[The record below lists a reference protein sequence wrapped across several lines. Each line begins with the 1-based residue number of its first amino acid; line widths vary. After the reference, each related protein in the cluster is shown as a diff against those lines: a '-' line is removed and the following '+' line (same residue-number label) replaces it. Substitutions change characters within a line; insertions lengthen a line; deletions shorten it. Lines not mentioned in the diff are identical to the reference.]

1 MSDVLTE
8 SAGDERRLAEHL
20 QRAGEL
26 LARRQARRGRARDR
40 ARACAFGRKTLRA
53 RNLRGLFLFRAARY
67 DEALAVYLEL
77 CATYPND
84 AALRLNLGLVEL
96 RMGRHAEAAENLKRV
111 VAAEPDNARAQ
122 GYLGLA
128 LMRAGELGQ
137 ARDAFHRAGQEEL
150 ARQVEERMAHL
161 GEEAVAARID
171 LRRAA
176 NEGERIL
183 DGEQPFGAVELEVP
197 VDEAK
202 RGGAWQLRVPGE
214 RPPLAGARGT
224 TARPVASSRSCC
236 RRRCRWRR
244 SPRRGC
250 CARAR
255 WASRSRSPR
264 AACWCVRV
272 DGKLPTRTFGAI
284 ASSGQ
289 LTFEPLTRRVRGQPT
304 DEPFGDGADA
314 MFFAIGHGLVVVA
327 PRGARFTALA
337 LADDIVYVRESSLFA
352 FEESLHWENGRVP
365 GGGPDSMRVV
375 QFRGTGR
382 AGGARGAGGLLAQD
396 RARAAD
402 VRRGDDAARLD
413 RARRAARAARAG
425 RRADAVHRMLGRR
438 RAHSRGAAGGVTR

>member
-1 MSDVLTE
+1 MSDLMTE
-8 SAGDERRLAEHL
+8 SVGDERKLAEHL

-26 LARRQARRGRARDR
+26 LRGEKLDEAEREID
-40 ARACAFGRKTLRA
+40 CALRIRPQDLRA

-77 CATYPND
+77 CGTYPKD

-96 RMGRHAEAAENLKRV
+96 RMGRHADAAENLKRV
-111 VAAEPDNARAQ
+111 VGAEPDNARAQ

-128 LMRAGELGQ
+128 LMRAGELAS

-161 GEEAVAARID
+161 GEEATAARMD

-176 NEGERIL
+176 NEGERML
-183 DGEQPFGAVELEVP
+183 DGEQPFGAVELESP
-197 VDEAK
+197 SDEAK
-202 RGGAWQLRVPGE
+202 RGGSWQLRVPGE
-214 RPPLAGARGT
+214 RPPLPGPEGPAPGGRFEPLLLSPPLPVAAFATQRLVRAGAMGEPF
-224 TARPVASSRSCC
+224 ALVE
-236 RRRCRWRR
+236 
-244 SPRRGC
+244 GGMLV
-250 CARAR
+250 
-255 WASRSRSPR
+255 
-264 AACWCVRV
+264 VRV

-314 MFFAIGHGLVVVA
+314 MFHAHGHGLVVVA
-327 PRGARFTALA
+327 PRGAKFTALA

-352 FEESLHWENGRVP
+352 FEENLHWENGRVP
-365 GGGPDSMRVV
+365 GGGPESMRVV

-382 AGGARGAGGLLAQD
+382 L
-396 RARAAD
+396 
-402 VRRGDDAARLD
+402 VI
-413 RARRAARAARAG
+413 RAARAAFSLKIEPEQPMFVEATTLLGWIG
-425 RRADAVHRMLGRR
+425 RVVPRVLPGQDGEPTPYIECSGEGVLILEEPP
-438 RAHSRGAAGGVTR
+438 AA

>member
-1 MSDVLTE
+1 MSDLMTDAV
-8 SAGDERRLAEHL
+8 GDERRLAEHL
-20 QRAGEL
+20 QRAGEML
-26 LARRQARRGRARDR
+26 RGEKLDEAEREIEDALRIRPQD
-40 ARACAFGRKTLRA
+40 LRA

-67 DEALAVYLEL
+67 DEALAAYLEL
-77 CATYPND
+77 CGSYPND

-111 VAAEPDNARAQ
+111 VTAEPDNQRAQ

-128 LMRAGELGQ
+128 LMRAGELGS

-161 GEEAVAARID
+161 GEEAVAARMD

-183 DGEQPFGAVELEVP
+183 DGDQPFGAVELESP
-197 VDEAK
+197 MDEAR

-214 RPPLAGARGT
+214 RPPLPGPEGPPTGGRFEPLVLSPPLPVAAFATARLLRAGALGEPF
-224 TARPVASSRSCC
+224 ALAEGGMLV
-236 RRRCRWRR
+236 
-244 SPRRGC
+244 
-250 CARAR
+250 
-255 WASRSRSPR
+255 
-264 AACWCVRV
+264 VRV

-289 LTFEPLTRRVRGQPT
+289 LNFEPLMRRVRGQPT

-314 MFFAIGHGLVVVA
+314 MFNANGHGLVVVA
-327 PRGARFTALA
+327 PRGAQFTALA
-337 LADDIVYVRESSLFA
+337 LADDIVYVRESALFS
-352 FEESLHWENGRVP
+352 FEENLHWENGRVP

-382 AGGARGAGGLLAQD
+382 L
-396 RARAAD
+396 
-402 VRRGDDAARLD
+402 VI
-413 RARRAARAARAG
+413 RAARAAFSLKIEPEQPMFVEATTLLGWIG
-425 RRADAVHRMLGRR
+425 RVVPRVLPGQDGEPTPYVECSGEGVLILEEPPP
-438 RAHSRGAAGGVTR
+438 AA

>member
-26 LARRQARRGRARDR
+26 LRGEKLDDAEREIE
-40 ARACAFGRKTLRA
+40 CALRIRPQDLRA

-67 DEALAVYLEL
+67 DEALAAYLEL
-77 CATYPND
+77 CGAYPND

-96 RMGRHAEAAENLKRV
+96 RVGRHAEAAENLKRV

-128 LMRAGELGQ
+128 LMRAGELAQ

-161 GEEAVAARID
+161 GEEAVAARLD

-176 NEGERIL
+176 NEGEKIL
-183 DGEQPFGAVELEVP
+183 DADQPFGAVELEAP

-214 RPPLAGARGT
+214 RPPLPGPEGPAPSGRFEPLVLSPPLPVAAFATARLLRAGAMGEPF
-224 TARPVASSRSCC
+224 ALAEGGMLV
-236 RRRCRWRR
+236 
-244 SPRRGC
+244 
-250 CARAR
+250 
-255 WASRSRSPR
+255 
-264 AACWCVRV
+264 VRV

-289 LTFEPLTRRVRGQPT
+289 LTFEPLMRRVRGQPT

-314 MFFAIGHGLVVVA
+314 MFQANGHGLVVVA
-327 PRGARFTALA
+327 PRGAKFTALS
-337 LADDIVYVRESSLFA
+337 LADDIVYVREASLFA
-352 FEESLHWENGRVP
+352 FEENLHWENGRVP

-382 AGGARGAGGLLAQD
+382 L
-396 RARAAD
+396 
-402 VRRGDDAARLD
+402 VV
-413 RARRAARAARAG
+413 RAARAAFSLKIEPEQPMYVEATTLLGWIG
-425 RRADAVHRMLGRR
+425 RVVPRVLHGQDGEPTPYIECSGEGVLILEEPP
-438 RAHSRGAAGGVTR
+438 AA

>member
-26 LARRQARRGRARDR
+26 LRGDKLDEAEREIENALRIRPQD
-40 ARACAFGRKTLRA
+40 LRA
-53 RNLRGLFLFRAARY
+53 RNLRGLFLFRAGRY
-67 DEALAVYLEL
+67 EEALVAYLEL
-77 CATYPND
+77 CAAYPND

-96 RMGRHAEAAENLKRV
+96 RVGRHAEAAENLKRV
-111 VAAEPDNARAQ
+111 VASEPENARAQ

-161 GEEAVAARID
+161 GEEAVAARMD

-183 DGEQPFGAVELEVP
+183 DGDQPFGAVELEQP

-214 RPPLAGARGT
+214 RPPLPGPEGPPAAGRFEPLVLSPPLPVAAFATARLLRAGAMGEPF
-224 TARPVASSRSCC
+224 ALAEGGMLV
-236 RRRCRWRR
+236 
-244 SPRRGC
+244 
-250 CARAR
+250 
-255 WASRSRSPR
+255 
-264 AACWCVRV
+264 VRV

-304 DEPFGDGADA
+304 EEPFGEGADA
-314 MFFAIGHGLVVVA
+314 MFFAHGHGLIVVA
-327 PRGARFTALA
+327 PRGAKFTALA
-337 LADDIVYVRESSLFA
+337 LADDIVYVRETSLFA
-352 FEESLHWENGRVP
+352 FEENLHWENGRVP
-365 GGGPDSMRVV
+365 GGGPESMRVV

-382 AGGARGAGGLLAQD
+382 L
-396 RARAAD
+396 
-402 VRRGDDAARLD
+402 VV
-413 RARRAARAARAG
+413 RAARAAFSLKIEPDQPMFVEATTLLGWMG
-425 RRADAVHRMLGRR
+425 RVVPRVLHGQDGEPTPYVECSGEGVLILEEPP
-438 RAHSRGAAGGVTR
+438 AA